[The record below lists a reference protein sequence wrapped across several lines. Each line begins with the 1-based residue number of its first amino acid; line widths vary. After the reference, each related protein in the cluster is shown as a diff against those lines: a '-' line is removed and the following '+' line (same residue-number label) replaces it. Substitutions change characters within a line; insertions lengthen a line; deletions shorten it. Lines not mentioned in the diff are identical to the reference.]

1 MRQEPR
7 ASRQLDARSRL
18 TGPGVARV
26 DCSKTRGA
34 PQRIGCPIARRLS
47 PDFCAGRRALAID
60 ECSDDDDQRLTIR
73 TSQRQGQRVAPFFHI
88 RSKENLR

>member
-7 ASRQLDARSRL
+7 TAQLFCSSGHLTDRGRALVRWLKTRSASRRMA
-18 TGPGVARV
+18 
-26 DCSKTRGA
+26 
-34 PQRIGCPIARRLS
+34 CPIGGRLS
-47 PDFCAGRRALAID
+47 PDFRARRRALAID